1 MTEDDK
7 KEEIDFLGLTKDENL
22 PLPLR
27 LFIESTAF
35 KQAVQ
40 PDGNGKF
47 PSHVIAIKNA
57 YRELQDLKK
66 KM

>member
-1 MTEDDK
+1 MNEDK
-7 KEEIDFLGLTKDENL
+7 KDEEIDFLGLAKNEDL

-27 LFIESTAF
+27 LFIESAAF

-47 PSHVIAIKNA
+47 PSHVIAIREA
-57 YRELQDLKK
+57 YRELQAMKK
-66 KM
+66 KI